1 MQTEITTAEPLTPL
15 TEAGPYRVEQYF
27 DLSDDERYELI
38 YGRLYVAPSPNIRH
52 QTVTLLLGEIF
63 LGLVRKT
70 GARVYVAPTDVVLS
84 DNSVVQPDVVY
95 ISRER
100 RSIIQQH
107 IAGTPDLVV
116 EVLSPG
122 TARRDRSEKLRLYA
136 ESGVRDY
143 WIVDPMSEHIEF
155 LINEGGV
162 FKVTLAE
169 NDRYASTVFSE
180 VQIDLAVFWQ
190 EVTLFQ
196 E

>member
-1 MQTEITTAEPLTPL
+1 MQTEITTAEPLTPH

-52 QTVTLLLGEIF
+52 QTIIGLLLELFYQIA
-63 LGLVRKT
+63 RKT

-95 ISRER
+95 ISPER
-100 RSIIQQH
+100 RSIIQRH
-107 IAGTPDLVV
+107 IAGTPDLLV

-136 ESGVRDY
+136 EVGVREY
-143 WIVDPMSEHIEF
+143 WIVDPLSEHIEF

-180 VQIDLAVFWQ
+180 IQIDLAAFWRD
-190 EVTLFQ
+190 VTLFQ